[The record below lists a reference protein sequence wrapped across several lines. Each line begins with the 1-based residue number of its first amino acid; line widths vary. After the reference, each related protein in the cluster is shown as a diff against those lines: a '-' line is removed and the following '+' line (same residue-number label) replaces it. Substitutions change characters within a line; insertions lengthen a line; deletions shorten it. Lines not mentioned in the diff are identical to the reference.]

1 MELPYD
7 GYMINNWESL
17 FYPKS
22 IAIVGAS
29 GTVGSVGYSLV
40 QNSTAQFKGKIYLVN
55 PKSTTILGLP
65 CVARIGDIP
74 DPIDLVVC
82 AVPAPIV
89 ATIVEQAG
97 KKGVKAMIIISAGFK
112 EAGEDGAK
120 REKELV
126 ELGKKYGITII
137 GPNCLG
143 VINPEIGMNAS
154 FAPDMPTFGGAA
166 FVSQSGALC
175 TAVIDYAKHLN
186 LGFSKFVSIGNKA
199 CVDEVDLFEYFLADE
214 KTRVVLAY
222 IEDVTK
228 IPEFLKNAQR
238 LTHGPHAKPIL
249 LLKSGKSD
257 EGKRASVSHTGAL
270 GGKDIYYDA
279 LFRQAGVL
287 RVGTIPELFT
297 AASSFL
303 YNQLP
308 KGNNVAVITNAGGPG
323 ILVTDAAIAAG
334 LSVPKLTSSTCSL
347 LVKTVASITTCN
359 NPIDLLGDA
368 TNDRYEKALAAVCAD
383 DAIDALLVLLTPQG
397 GTPISEIAKSV
408 VEVKKTTN
416 KPIVVSFMGQH
427 RVLAG
432 VDVLKNGNI
441 AVCDYPEDA
450 AKALGLLVEF
460 TGISKQ
466 ISTQLPV
473 SKIAHGKKLTSGMVP
488 EHEAMTILKTYGF
501 PVVKSGFAASA
512 TDAKTVMDL
521 LRVDCAMKII
531 SPDITHKSDVGGVI
545 LDVTTGTVVSSYET
559 MMQQVKRNVPKAK
572 IEGVLLVEMVK
583 EKGIELI
590 IGATRDPLFGVMVMV
605 GFGGV
610 TVEVFNDT
618 AFGISPLSKEN
629 TMNMINQLHVQ
640 KLFDHFR
647 GGPSYD
653 RATIVDVIGKV
664 QQLMTDHPEITEF
677 DINPCILLPED
688 KGAKIVDVR
697 IRVL

>member
-1 MELPYD
+1 MQVPYD
-7 GYMINNWESL
+7 GYMTQNWDAL

-29 GTVGSVGYSLV
+29 QRVGSVGYSLV
-40 QNSTAQFKGKIYLVN
+40 QNITSTFKGKVY
-55 PKSTTILGLP
+55 P
-65 CVARIGDIP
+65 IGREAKLRDIA
-74 DPIDLVVC
+74 DPVDLVVV

-89 ATIVEQAG
+89 STIVQEAG

-112 EAGEDGAK
+112 EAGEEGAT
-120 REKELV
+120 REEELV
-126 ELGKKYGITII
+126 QLAKEYKMTII

-154 FAPDMPTFGGAA
+154 FAPDMPSFGGAA

-199 CVDEVDLFEYFLADE
+199 CVDEVDLFEYLREDAA
-214 KTRVVLAY
+214 TRVVLAY

-228 IPEFLKNAQR
+228 IPAFLENAKK
-238 LTHGPHAKPIL
+238 LHKPVL

-257 EGKRASVSHTGAL
+257 EGKQASVSHTGAL

-303 YNQLP
+303 YNPLP
-308 KGNNVAVITNAGGPG
+308 KGNRVAVITNAGGPG
-323 ILVTDAAIAAG
+323 ILVTDAAIEAG
-334 LSVPKLTSSTCSL
+334 LAVPKLTRS
-347 LVKTVASITTCN
+347 N
-359 NPIDLLGDA
+359 NPIDLRGDA
-368 TNDRYEKALAAVCAD
+368 TTNQYGRALAAVCAD
-383 DAIDALLVLLTPQG
+383 DAIDSLLVLLTPQG
-397 GTPISEIAKSV
+397 GTPITEIANSI
-408 VEVKKTTN
+408 VEVKKTTD
-416 KPIVVSFMGQH
+416 KPIIVSFMGQH
-427 RVLAG
+427 RVLPG
-432 VDVLKNGNI
+432 IDILKEGNV

-460 TGISKQ
+460 TRVSKQ
-466 ISTQLPV
+466 HNTKLPV
-473 SKIAHGKKLTSGMVP
+473 FEVANNKKLKAGMVP
-488 EHEAMTILKTYGF
+488 EYEAMTLLKTYGF
-501 PVVKSGFAASA
+501 PVVASGFAASA
-512 TDAKTVMDL
+512 QDARAVMNL
-521 LRVDCAMKII
+521 LRVPCAMKIV
-531 SPDITHKSDVGGVI
+531 SPDITHKSDVGGV
-545 LDVTTGTVVSSYET
+545 LLNVTPDTVISSYEK
-559 MMQQVKRNVPKAK
+559 MMRDVKQNAPKAK
-572 IEGVLLVEMVK
+572 IEGVLLCEMVK

-590 IGATRDPLFGVMVMV
+590 IGATRDPLFGVVMMV

-618 AFGISPLSKEN
+618 AFGIAPLSKEN
-629 TMNMINQLHVQ
+629 VLGMIETLQIN

-647 GGPSYD
+647 GGPSYN
-653 RATIVDVIGKV
+653 RETVVDVIGKV
-664 QQLMTDHPEITEF
+664 QQLMSDHPEISEL

-688 KGAKIVDVR
+688 KGGRIVDVR
-697 IRVL
+697 IRV

>member
-7 GYMINNWESL
+7 EYMTHYWQSL

-29 GTVGSVGYSLV
+29 ATIGSVGYSLV
-40 QNSTAQFKGKIYLVN
+40 SNVTSRFQGSVHLVN
-55 PKSTTILGLP
+55 PKTTTILGIP
-65 CVARIGDIP
+65 CVSHLVDIS
-74 DPIDLVVC
+74 DPVDLVLC
-82 AVPAPIV
+82 AVPAHV
-89 ATIVEQAG
+89 VGTIVQEAG
-97 KKGVKAMIIISAGFK
+97 EKGVKSMIIISAGFK
-112 EAGEDGAK
+112 ESGEEGAK
-120 REKELV
+120 REQELV
-126 ELGKKYGITII
+126 KLGTKYGMTII

-154 FAPDMPTFGGAA
+154 FAPDIPTFGGAA

-199 CVDEVDLFEYFLADE
+199 CIDEVDLFEYFASDE
-214 KTRVVLAY
+214 KTLIVLAY

-228 IPEFLKNAQR
+228 IPEFLKNAQK
-238 LTHGPHAKPIL
+238 LTAGPNAKPVL

-257 EGKRASVSHTGAL
+257 EGKAASVSHTGAL

-279 LFRQAGVL
+279 LFHQAGVL
-287 RVGTIPELFT
+287 RVDTIPELFT

-303 YNQLP
+303 YNPLP

-334 LSVPKLTSSTCSL
+334 LSVPPLTTSTCSL
-347 LVKTVASITTCN
+347 LVKTVASITTCH

-368 TNDRYEKALAAVCAD
+368 TTDRYEKALAAVCAD
-383 DAIDALLVLLTPQG
+383 DAIDSLLVLLTPQG
-397 GTPISEIAKSV
+397 GTPITEIATSI
-408 VEVKKTTN
+408 VEVKKTTD

-427 RVLAG
+427 RVLPG
-432 VDVLKNGNI
+432 VDVLKNGNV

-460 TGISKQ
+460 TRLSKQ
-466 ISTQLPV
+466 IRTSLPV
-473 SKIAHGKKLTSGMVP
+473 SEKVRGKQLPSGMVP
-488 EHEAMTILKTYGF
+488 EYEAMTLLTSYRF
-501 PVVKSGFAASA
+501 PTVKSGFAANVA
-512 TDAKTVMDL
+512 DAKAVMNL
-521 LRVDCAMKII
+521 LQVSCSMKIM
-531 SPDITHKSDVGGVI
+531 SPDITHKSDVGGVM
-545 LDVTTGTVVSSYET
+545 LDVTSDTVISSYEK
-559 MMQQVKRNVPKAK
+559 MMEQVKKNAPNAK

-605 GFGGV
+605 GYGGV

-618 AFGISPLSKEN
+618 AFGIAPLTKEN
-629 TMNMINQLHVQ
+629 AMEMINRLQVK

-647 GGPSYD
+647 GGPSFK
-653 RATIVDVIGKV
+653 RETVIDVIGKV
-664 QQLMTDHPEITEF
+664 QQLMNDHPEISEL
-677 DINPCILLPED
+677 DINPCILLPGD
-688 KGAKIVDVR
+688 TGAKIVDVR
-697 IRVL
+697 IRVA

>member
-7 GYMINNWESL
+7 GYMTNNWEPL

-29 GTVGSVGYSLV
+29 ATVGSVGYSLV
-40 QNSTAQFKGKIYLVN
+40 QNSTSQFKGKIYLVN

-65 CVARIGDIP
+65 CVARIEDIP
-74 DPIDLVVC
+74 DPIDLVLC

-89 ATIVEQAG
+89 TTIVEQAG

-112 EAGEDGAK
+112 ESGEDGVK

-222 IEDVTK
+222 IEDVTR
-228 IPEFLKNAQR
+228 IPEFLKNAHR
-238 LTHGPHAKPIL
+238 LTHGPHAKPVL

-279 LFRQAGVL
+279 LFTQAGVL

-383 DAIDALLVLLTPQG
+383 DAIDTLLVLLTPQG
-397 GTPISEIAKSV
+397 GTPISEIAKSI

-460 TGISKQ
+460 TRISKQ

-473 SKIAHGKKLTSGMVP
+473 SHLAHGKKLTSGMMP

-501 PVVKSGFAASA
+501 PVVKSGFAASV

-545 LDVTTGTVVSSYET
+545 LDVTIDTVTFSYEK

-572 IEGVLLVEMVK
+572 VEGVLLVEMVK

-664 QQLMTDHPEITEF
+664 QQLMTDHPEITEL
-677 DINPCILLPED
+677 DINPCILLSED

-697 IRVL
+697 IRV

>member
-1 MELPYD
+1 
-7 GYMINNWESL
+7 MIQNWDSL

-29 GTVGSVGYSLV
+29 ERVGSVGYSLV
-40 QNSTAQFKGKIYLVN
+40 QNITSSFQGKVYPIHREDKLE
-55 PKSTTILGLP
+55 
-65 CVARIGDIP
+65 DISG
-74 DPIDLVVC
+74 PIDLAVV

-89 ATIVEQAG
+89 ATIVDEAG

-112 EAGEDGAK
+112 EAGEEGAT
-120 REKELV
+120 REKEIVRLAEQFGMTV
-126 ELGKKYGITII
+126 I

-154 FAPDMPTFGGAA
+154 FAPDMPSFGGAA

-199 CVDEVDLFEYFLADE
+199 CVDEVDLFEYFASDA

-222 IEDVTK
+222 IEDVTR
-228 IPEFLKNAQR
+228 IPEFLNNAKK
-238 LTHGPHAKPIL
+238 LHKPVL

-257 EGKRASVSHTGAL
+257 EGKAASVSHTGAL
-270 GGKDIYYDA
+270 GGKDVYYDA
-279 LFRQAGVL
+279 LFKQAGVL
-287 RVGTIPELFT
+287 RVNTVPELFT

-303 YNQLP
+303 YNPLP
-308 KGNNVAVITNAGGPG
+308 KGNRVAVITNAGGPG

-334 LSVPKLTSSTCSL
+334 LSVPKLTRS
-347 LVKTVASITTCN
+347 N

-368 TNDRYEKALAAVCAD
+368 KTNQYGKALCAVCAD
-383 DAIDALLVLLTPQG
+383 DAIDSLLVLLTPQG
-397 GTPISEIAKSV
+397 GTPITEIAKSI
-408 VEVKKTTN
+408 VEVKKTTD
-416 KPIVVSFMGQH
+416 KPIIVSFMGQH
-427 RVLAG
+427 RVLPG
-432 VDVLKNGNI
+432 VDVLKQGNV

-450 AKALGLLVEF
+450 AKALGLLVAY
-460 TGISKQ
+460 TQ
-466 ISTQLPV
+466 ISSRTHTELPTFH
-473 SKIAHGKKLTSGMVP
+473 ITRGKKLASGMIP
-488 EHEAMTILKTYGF
+488 EYEAMMLLKMYGF
-501 PVVKSGFAASA
+501 PVVKSGFATSA
-512 TDAKTVMDL
+512 KDAKAVMDL
-521 LRVDCAMKII
+521 LRVPCAMKIV

-545 LDVTTGTVVSSYET
+545 LDITLDTVESLYEK
-559 MMQQVKRNVPKAK
+559 MMRDVKQNAPNAN

-590 IGATRDPLFGVMVMV
+590 IGATRDPLFGVMIMV

-618 AFGISPLSKEN
+618 AFGIAPLSKEN
-629 TMNMINQLHVQ
+629 VMDTINQLHIA

-647 GGPSYD
+647 RGPSYN
-653 RATIVDVIGKV
+653 RETIVDVIGKV
-664 QQLMTDHPEITEF
+664 QQLMIDHPEISEL

-697 IRVL
+697 IRVE

>member
-126 ELGKKYGITII
+126 ELGKKYGIIII